1 MSMTHQKNW
10 RDCRGIYL
18 TIPKIIKRN
27 MLPEE
32 LNVRRCASA
41 LLETE
46 SLNYYDS
53 GYSIILYFP

>member
-1 MSMTHQKNW
+1 
-10 RDCRGIYL
+10 
-18 TIPKIIKRN
+18 